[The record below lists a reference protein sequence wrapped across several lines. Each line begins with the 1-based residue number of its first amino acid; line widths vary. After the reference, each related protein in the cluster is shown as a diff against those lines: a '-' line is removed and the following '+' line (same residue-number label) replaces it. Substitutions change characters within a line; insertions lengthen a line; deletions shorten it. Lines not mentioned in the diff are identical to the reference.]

1 MIYPLLRCS
10 HSAACVVGL
19 WFGNAMLSRAL
30 LPSLFGTR
38 TYKKGLALALFGLVG
53 AHAAWALFSDAN
65 IVGRLGITMA
75 SVAPVFLTLSL
86 LSIPFAGIFLSFARR
101 GARSIVAVEP
111 DVEPALPAVDAPSL
125 VAPIAAKPAEPAP
138 LAPTRR
144 LTRRGLLTAAAAVAP
159 ALAMGAGVQGF
170 RRGFSPV
177 AIRKR
182 SLVLPLLP
190 ESLEGLRILQ
200 LSDVHLGVYRQLGD
214 LEAALDLASRESP
227 DLVVITGDFVE
238 HGDLLPDA
246 LDLVVAVRP
255 KLGVVACLGNHE
267 YFQSISDIR
276 KTYERKGVPLL
287 VDEALS
293 LTTDTAKLSVLG
305 IDDPRSMGG
314 DLRPA
319 LEYSLERTLAKS
331 SGDFQLLLS
340 HRPEAILPASEL
352 DLGLVLSGH
361 THGGQIGFN
370 GKSAFEALSRDGYLW
385 GPYTRARTGLYTTS
399 GFGHWYPFRLG
410 CESELP
416 LLELS
421 RARCTA

>member
-1 MIYPLLRCS
+1 MIYPLLNCS
-10 HSAACVVGL
+10 RSAVCLVGL
-19 WFGNAMLSRAL
+19 WLGNVVLSRAL
-30 LPSLFGTR
+30 LPSLFATR
-38 TYKKGLALALFGLVG
+38 AYRKGLALALFGLG
-53 AHAAWALFSDAN
+53 AAHAAWALFSDGN
-65 IVGRLGITMA
+65 VLGRLGITTA

-86 LSIPFAGIFLSFARR
+86 LSIPFAGVFLSLAKR
-101 GARSIVAVEP
+101 GVRPSVTPDPVLPVVEA
-111 DVEPALPAVDAPSL
+111 PALIETPLAREL
-125 VAPIAAKPAEPAP
+125 AAPAP
-138 LAPTRR
+138 LGPTRR
-144 LTRRGLLTAAAAVAP
+144 LSRRGLLTAAAAVAP
-159 ALAMGAGVQGF
+159 ALAMGAGIQGF

-190 ESLEGLRILQ
+190 EALEGLRILQ

-214 LEAALDLASRESP
+214 LEAALELAARESP

-246 LDLVVAVRP
+246 LDLVLAVRP

-267 YFQSISDIR
+267 YFQSIRDIR
-276 KTYERKGVPLL
+276 TTYERKGVPLL

-293 LTTDTAKLSVLG
+293 LTTDSAKLSVLG

-370 GKSAFEALSRDGYLW
+370 GKSAFEALSHDGYLW

-421 RARCTA
+421 RARLNA

>member
-10 HSAACVVGL
+10 HSAACVLGL

-30 LPSLFGTR
+30 LPSLFATR
-38 TYKKGLALALFGLVG
+38 AYKKGLALALFGIVG

-65 IVGRLGITMA
+65 VVGRLGITTA

-86 LSIPFAGIFLSFARR
+86 LSIPFAGAFLAFARR
-101 GARSIVAVEP
+101 SARAIGP
-111 DVEPALPAVDAPSL
+111 VEPALEPAVLTVDASL

-138 LAPTRR
+138 LGPTRH

-214 LEAALDLASRESP
+214 LEAALELASRESP

-246 LDLVVAVRP
+246 LDLVQAVRP
-255 KLGVVACLGNHE
+255 KLGIVACLGNHE
-267 YFQSISDIR
+267 YFQSISHIR
-276 KTYERKGVPLL
+276 KTYERKGIPLL

-293 LTTDTAKLSVLG
+293 LPTDTSTKLSVLG
-305 IDDPRSMGG
+305 IDDPRTMGG

-319 LEYSLERTLAKS
+319 LQYSLERTLAKS

-421 RARCTA
+421 RARLNA